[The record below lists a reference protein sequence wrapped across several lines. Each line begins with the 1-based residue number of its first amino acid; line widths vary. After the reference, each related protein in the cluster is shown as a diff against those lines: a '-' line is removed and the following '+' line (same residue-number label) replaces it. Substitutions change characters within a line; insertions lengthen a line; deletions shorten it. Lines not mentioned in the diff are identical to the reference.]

1 LLQRKPSHVE
11 SADKPACAVAR
22 VLAPDLIGYGQSGRW
37 PEGRVYE
44 ADADI
49 RVIMELAGRAGG
61 PVHLVGHSYG
71 AAMALEAA
79 RLLGSGRVRGMTLI
93 EPVAFHLL
101 LAGGYP
107 KEHETVKEVA
117 RRTVAGV
124 TAGDRRAASAAFMG
138 FWLGRLRW

>member
-101 LAGGYP
+101 LAGGYA
-107 KEHETVKEVA
+107 KEHET
-117 RRTVAGV
+117 RAGRSPV
-124 TAGDRRAASAAFMG
+124 
-138 FWLGRLRW
+138 